1 MSTQE
6 LYCWKTISASARACL
21 YLTPGWWNHNLSAFH
36 TVRSLFKR
44 LSCKREQPLL
54 HSPVGFAQRVD
65 FHGFHSNL
73 PTWSSLILKDSPA
86 NSLKLGSPQTQSGR
100 WCTMLPLPKEK
111 AMQSHCQ
118 SSRDPNMTFNP
129 ILKPFRWTA
138 RLKLAEFR
146 IMFLI
151 KQKIASILFLSY
163 TLLKWPA
170 IPNENCIGKFPE
182 TEVWH

>member
-1 MSTQE
+1 MSNA
-6 LYCWKTISASARACL
+6 WPKA
-21 YLTPGWWNHNLSAFH
+21 GM
-36 TVRSLFKR
+36 SLHKPF
-44 LSCKREQPLL
+44 LGGDAVCCP
-54 HSPVGFAQRVD
+54 
-65 FHGFHSNL
+65 
-73 PTWSSLILKDSPA
+73 SPA
-86 NSLKLGSPQTQSGR
+86 G
-100 WCTMLPLPKEK
+100 
-111 AMQSHCQ
+111 MQSKLQ
-118 SSRDPNMTFNP
+118 NMTFNP